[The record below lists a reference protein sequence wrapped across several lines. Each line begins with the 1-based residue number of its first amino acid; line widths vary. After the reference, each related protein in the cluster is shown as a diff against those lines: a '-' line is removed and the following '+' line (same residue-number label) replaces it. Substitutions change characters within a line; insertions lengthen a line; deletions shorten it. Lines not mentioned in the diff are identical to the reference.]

1 MLLLPR
7 LSQVNS
13 NRSVDICSELKFY
26 FLLDC
31 WDVWELGLKL
41 VFRGLD
47 PPLVFLT
54 CVFSLALWILV
65 VCMMFVFRKYSWFMQ
80 EIVLFNIHSIHAFF
94 KWGRITVF
102 ASKRVTAL
110 IKLFQQASALFYDA
124 DFFCCCCVKEAMDS
138 MCFTVKPHCTITSRK
153 RPLIQNTQIFLVKAF
168 LVI

>member
-54 CVFSLALWILV
+54 CVFSLVLWILV
-65 VCMMFVFRKYSWFMQ
+65 VCIMFMFRKYSWFMQ
-80 EIVLFNIHSIHAFF
+80 EIVLCNIHSIHAFF
-94 KWGRITVF
+94 LSGVELPYLLQRESQRLSNFFNRPVHFFTTRTFFVVVVLRKQWTVCVSQSNLIVRSPLVSDHL
-102 ASKRVTAL
+102 SKTP
-110 IKLFQQASALFYDA
+110 KYF
-124 DFFCCCCVKEAMDS
+124 
-138 MCFTVKPHCTITSRK
+138 
-153 RPLIQNTQIFLVKAF
+153 
-168 LVI
+168 

>member
-13 NRSVDICSELKFY
+13 NRSVDIFSELKFY

-65 VCMMFVFRKYSWFMQ
+65 VCSSCLCFVNTADLCKKSFYSISIAFMLFLSGVELPYLLQRESQRLSNFFNRPVHFFTTRTFFFVVVLRKQWTICVSQ
-80 EIVLFNIHSIHAFF
+80 SNLIVRSPLVSDHL
-94 KWGRITVF
+94 
-102 ASKRVTAL
+102 SKTP
-110 IKLFQQASALFYDA
+110 KYF
-124 DFFCCCCVKEAMDS
+124 
-138 MCFTVKPHCTITSRK
+138 
-153 RPLIQNTQIFLVKAF
+153 
-168 LVI
+168 